1 MKELYSPRLFLAA
14 AALSF
19 GIAANAHAMPR
30 GEHPGPGMGMPGHHA
45 MMHDRAMNR
54 LHAFKAPA

>member
-19 GIAANAHAMPR
+19 GIAANAHAMPAKSSSPNSR
-30 GEHPGPGMGMPGHHA
+30 
-45 MMHDRAMNR
+45 
-54 LHAFKAPA
+54 